1 MSRGGAHFTDD
12 ELNEVLSRYDIGK
25 IQRLESL
32 TAGNR
37 RAPKMVVFSE
47 RGKFLLKRRGSGRDD
62 FYRVAFAHAVHIH
75 LARRDFP
82 VSKLVITKKDGST
95 IVQLDHHIYEMF
107 TFIEGTRYD
116 GSSPAARDAG
126 RKMAGFHG
134 SLEDFKFETMVPL
147 RASFHDSGGV
157 RSHLKTIASEKK
169 APIEAMKYTADALMR
184 LYESASVKV
193 NALGFDTWPEIIVHG
208 DWHPGNMLFAEHKVV
223 AMLDFDSVKIAPA
236 VTDLANG
243 MLQFSIV
250 GGRPDPAD
258 WPDYL
263 DMEKLSQFLNG
274 YIEVSPLQQG
284 MLKAL
289 PDLMIETMIA
299 EAILP
304 VATTGFF
311 GHSKGEDFLKMISRK
326 AKWINDN
333 RRELNEKISPD

>member
-1 MSRGGAHFTDD
+1 LTRGGAHFKDD
-12 ELNEVLSRYDIGK
+12 ELDEVLGRYDIGK
-25 IQRLESL
+25 IQQLEPL

-62 FYRVAFAHAVHIH
+62 LYRVAFTHAVQIH
-75 LARRDFP
+75 LVRKKFP

-95 IVQLDHHIYEMF
+95 IVQLDHHIYELF
-107 TFIEGTRYD
+107 SFIEGERYD
-116 GSSPAARDAG
+116 GSAEAARDAG
-126 RKMAGFHG
+126 RKMASFHR
-134 SLEDFKFETMVPL
+134 SLEDFKFETMIPL
-147 RASFHDSGGV
+147 RASFHDSSGV
-157 RSHLKTIASEKK
+157 RNHLKTIASEKK

-208 DWHPGNMLFAEHKVV
+208 DWHPGNMLFVEHKVV
-223 AMLDFDSVKIAPA
+223 ALVDFDSVKIAPA

-250 GGRPDPAD
+250 GSRPNPSE

-311 GHSKGEDFLKMISRK
+311 GHLQGEDFLKMISRK
-326 AKWINDN
+326 AKWINNN
-333 RRELNEKISPD
+333 RRELNEQINPD